1 MTDNPEPRQEPQ
13 GFADGDFIR
22 RVLIFFALAAL
33 AYLFWQLTDVLLLVF
48 GAVLVAVVLRSCADL
63 IARRTPVSKR
73 WSLIVA
79 GTIILLVFAGF
90 TYLLG
95 TQLRTQ
101 LFQLFRLLPPA
112 LEYVLGE
119 LGVTSVAQEIPRM
132 LGSGWGGAIVSHIAS
147 LGLTAA
153 SVLTNLLLVVVA
165 GIFLALDPHVYRVGL
180 VKLFPPGQ
188 HERIDGA
195 LDASG
200 RALRLWL
207 EGQLFAMA
215 LIGVLVAGAM
225 WLIGL
230 PAPLALGLIAGLL
243 EFIPFIGPI
252 LGAMPALLIA
262 VTWDTSTFSW
272 TAAAFVV
279 IQQIESNLIMP
290 VVQRRTVELPPALS
304 LFSVVAFGVVLGPLG
319 LFFAVPLTVV
329 VYVLVKKL
337 YVRETLGEPTTVPGE
352 VTRPTDRAP
361 P

>member
-1 MTDNPEPRQEPQ
+1 MTEDPEPWQEPQ
-13 GFADGDFIR
+13 SFADGDFIR
-22 RVLIFFALAAL
+22 RVLILFALAAL
-33 AYLFWQLTDVLLLVF
+33 AYLFWQLSDVLLLVF

-63 IARRTPVSKR
+63 IARHTPVPKR
-73 WSLIVA
+73 WSLTVA
-79 GTIILLVFAGF
+79 GTLILLLFAGF

-95 TQLRTQ
+95 TQLRAQ
-101 LFQLFRLLPPA
+101 LFQLFKLLPPA

-119 LGVTSVAQEIPRM
+119 LGVTSVAQEIPRV

-147 LGLTAA
+147 LGVTTAGA
-153 SVLTNLLLVVVA
+153 LTNLLLVVIA

-180 VKLFPPGQ
+180 VKLFPPSQ
-188 HERIDGA
+188 HERIEGA

-215 LIGVLVAGAM
+215 LIGVLVASAM

-252 LGAMPALLIA
+252 LGAVPALLIA
-262 VTWDTSTFSW
+262 VTWDTSTFLW

-279 IQQIESNLIMP
+279 IQQVESNLIMP

-319 LFFAVPLTVV
+319 LMFAVPLTVV
-329 VYVLVKKL
+329 AYVLVKKL
-337 YVRETLGEPTTVPGE
+337 YVRETLGESTVVPGE
-352 VTRPTDRAP
+352 EARPTDGASP
-361 P
+361 